1 MEMDS
6 GNGEETMECT
16 TLSGELMEVLYGE
29 ASPATVR
36 SVEAHCAACAACRE
50 ELKAMRRMR
59 EDLAAWRLPEPARR
73 GTPGARRWTEMR
85 VWVLASAAVL
95 LAAFGGAVGFGVA
108 EVRFTREIDARE
120 ALVRKEIDAVR
131 AEVRAIPARDD
142 QAVLAQ
148 VEERIRQAEAR
159 QNGMLHA
166 RLADLA
172 DRTESQRR
180 YDLAR
185 MSAGLS
191 YLDGRTG
198 QSMARATQ
206 LMGYVL
212 QASEKR

>member
-1 MEMDS
+1 
-6 GNGEETMECT
+6 MECT
-16 TLSGELMEVLYGE
+16 TLRGELMEVLYGE

-36 SVEAHCAACAACRE
+36 IVDAHCAACAACRA
-50 ELKAMRRMR
+50 ELAALRRVR
-59 EDLAAWRLPEPARR
+59 EDLSSWRLPEGNRR
-73 GTPGARRWTEMR
+73 VSAHRSRWADTR
-85 VWVLASAAVL
+85 VWTLASAAAL
-95 LAAFGGAVGFGVA
+95 LVALGGFAGFGMA
-108 EVRFTREIDARE
+108 EVRLNRAMEARE
-120 ALVRKEIDAVR
+120 ALVRREIDAVR

-142 QAVLAQ
+142 RAVLAE
-148 VEERIRQAEAR
+148 VDDRIRQAEAR
-159 QNGMLHA
+159 QNVLL
-166 RLADLA
+166 RTQLTDLTE
-172 DRTESQRR
+172 RTESQRR

>member
-1 MEMDS
+1 
-6 GNGEETMECT
+6 MECT
-16 TLSGELMEVLYGE
+16 TLRGELMEVLYGE
-29 ASPATVR
+29 GSPATVR
-36 SVEAHCAACAACRE
+36 SVEAHCSACAACRD
-50 ELKAMRRMR
+50 ELKAMRRVR
-59 EDLAAWRLPEPARR
+59 EDLAAWRLPEVTRR
-73 GTPGARRWTEMR
+73 TTHRGRWGGVR
-85 VWVLASAAVL
+85 VWVLASAAAL
-95 LAAFGGAVGFGVA
+95 LAALGGAVGFSVA
-108 EVRFTREIDARE
+108 AARFTREMDARE

-148 VEERIRQAEAR
+148 VEERIQQAEAR
-159 QNGMLHA
+159 QNGLLHA
-166 RLADLA
+166 RLTDLA

>member
-1 MEMDS
+1 
-6 GNGEETMECT
+6 MECT
-16 TLSGELMEVLYGE
+16 TLRGELMEVLYGE
-29 ASPATVR
+29 ASPATARIVD
-36 SVEAHCAACAACRE
+36 AHCAACSACRDE
-50 ELKAMRRMR
+50 FQALRRVR
-59 EDLAAWRLPEPARR
+59 GDLAAWRLPEAGPRSTRR
-73 GTPGARRWTEMR
+73 VGRWADSR
-85 VWVLASAAVL
+85 VWTLASAAAL
-95 LAAFGGAVGFGVA
+95 LVALGGLAGFSAAEA
-108 EVRFTREIDARE
+108 RFARAMDARD

-131 AEVRAIPARDD
+131 AEVRAIPPRDD

-148 VEERIRQAEAR
+148 VDDRIRQAEAR
-159 QNGMLHA
+159 QNVLLRA
-166 RLADLA
+166 QLTDLTE
-172 DRTESQRR
+172 RTESQRR